1 MQWNLVDEPRKG
13 MKLTVNNPYTDVY
26 HPPEAAGHGG
36 KVKPGHQRYSIE
48 FGNGNGTSERADL
61 TATIYAHSGTEAA
74 QFAMKKMNRTD
85 IHSVAIFEGM
95 KWLVYT
101 KYVLQLLTISAQ
113 KGPEDDN

>member
-1 MQWNLVDEPRKG
+1 
-13 MKLTVNNPYTDVY
+13 
-26 HPPEAAGHGG
+26 
-36 KVKPGHQRYSIE
+36 
-48 FGNGNGTSERADL
+48 
-61 TATIYAHSGTEAA
+61 
-74 QFAMKKMNRTD
+74 MKKMNRTD